1 MTTNKENQM
10 SIISEENIKKALKGF
25 KLSYRD
31 NIEKYEKENVKVEDV
46 VTLSEGFSGKSTLL
60 ATTVILSVMVAMPP
74 KEFIAL
80 METMKSLSRIKL
92 LESMREIF
100 KEKMQKSID
109 NDIDKLTYGRIKIKS
124 YLSTSRKYY
133 GKPAGG

>member
-1 MTTNKENQM
+1 MTTNKETQM
-10 SIISEENIKKALKGF
+10 SIISEEDIKKALKGF

-31 NIEKYEKENVKVEDV
+31 NIEKYEKNNVKVEDV

-74 KEFIAL
+74 REFIAL

-100 KEKMQKSID
+100 KEKM
-109 NDIDKLTYGRIKIKS
+109 
-124 YLSTSRKYY
+124 
-133 GKPAGG
+133 

>member
-1 MTTNKENQM
+1 MTTNKENQV

-74 KEFIAL
+74 REFIAL
-80 METMKSLSRIKL
+80 METMKSLSKIKL

-100 KEKMQKSID
+100 KEKM
-109 NDIDKLTYGRIKIKS
+109 
-124 YLSTSRKYY
+124 
-133 GKPAGG
+133 

>member
-10 SIISEENIKKALKGF
+10 SIISEEGIKKALKGF

-60 ATTVILSVMVAMPP
+60 ATTVILSVMAAIPP

-80 METMKSLSRIKL
+80 MEAMKSLSRIKL
-92 LESMREIF
+92 LESMREIL
-100 KEKMQKSID
+100 KEKIDKGID
-109 NDIDKLTYGRIKIKS
+109 NDINN
-124 YLSTSRKYY
+124 
-133 GKPAGG
+133 

>member
-10 SIISEENIKKALKGF
+10 SIISEEGIKKALKGF

-31 NIEKYEKENVKVEDV
+31 NIEKYEKNNVKVEDV

-60 ATTVILSVMVAMPP
+60 ATTVIFSVMIAMPP
-74 KEFIAL
+74 GEFIAL

-100 KEKMQKSID
+100 KEKM
-109 NDIDKLTYGRIKIKS
+109 
-124 YLSTSRKYY
+124 
-133 GKPAGG
+133 

>member
-10 SIISEENIKKALKGF
+10 SIISEEGIKKALKGF

-31 NIEKYEKENVKVEDV
+31 NIEKYEKENIKVEDV

-60 ATTVILSVMVAMPP
+60 ATAVILSVMLAMPP

-100 KEKMQKSID
+100 KEKM
-109 NDIDKLTYGRIKIKS
+109 
-124 YLSTSRKYY
+124 
-133 GKPAGG
+133 

>member
-10 SIISEENIKKALKGF
+10 SIISEESIKKALKVF

-46 VTLSEGFSGKSTLL
+46 VTLSEGFSGKSALL

-74 KEFIAL
+74 REFIAL

-100 KEKMQKSID
+100 KEKM
-109 NDIDKLTYGRIKIKS
+109 
-124 YLSTSRKYY
+124 
-133 GKPAGG
+133 

>member
-1 MTTNKENQM
+1 MATNKENQM

-80 METMKSLSRIKL
+80 MEAMKSLSRIKL

-100 KEKMQKSID
+100 KEKM
-109 NDIDKLTYGRIKIKS
+109 
-124 YLSTSRKYY
+124 
-133 GKPAGG
+133 

>member
-10 SIISEENIKKALKGF
+10 SIISEESIKKALKAF
-25 KLSYRD
+25 KLSYRE

-74 KEFIAL
+74 REFIAL

-100 KEKMQKSID
+100 KEKI
-109 NDIDKLTYGRIKIKS
+109 
-124 YLSTSRKYY
+124 
-133 GKPAGG
+133 

>member
-10 SIISEENIKKALKGF
+10 SIISEENIKKALKEF

-46 VTLSEGFSGKSTLL
+46 VTLSEGFSGKSTIL
-60 ATTVILSVMVAMPP
+60 ATIVILSVMIAMPP
-74 KEFIAL
+74 REFIAL
-80 METMKSLSRIKL
+80 METMKSLSRVKL

-100 KEKMQKSID
+100 KEKM
-109 NDIDKLTYGRIKIKS
+109 
-124 YLSTSRKYY
+124 
-133 GKPAGG
+133 

>member
-10 SIISEENIKKALKGF
+10 SIISEEDIKKALKVF
-25 KLSYRD
+25 KVSYRD

-46 VTLSEGFSGKSTLL
+46 VTLSEDFSGKSTLF
-60 ATTVILSVMVAMPP
+60 ATTVILSVIVALPP
-74 KEFIAL
+74 REFIAL

-100 KEKMQKSID
+100 KEKI
-109 NDIDKLTYGRIKIKS
+109 
-124 YLSTSRKYY
+124 
-133 GKPAGG
+133 

>member
-1 MTTNKENQM
+1 MTTNKENQV
-10 SIISEENIKKALKGF
+10 SIISEGNIKKALKGF

-74 KEFIAL
+74 RELIAF
-80 METMKSLSRIKL
+80 MEAMKSLSRIKL
-92 LESMREIF
+92 LESMREIL
-100 KEKMQKSID
+100 KEKIEKGID
-109 NDIDKLTYGRIKIKS
+109 NDINN
-124 YLSTSRKYY
+124 
-133 GKPAGG
+133 

>member
-1 MTTNKENQM
+1 M
-10 SIISEENIKKALKGF
+10 SIISKEDIKRALKGF

-46 VTLSEGFSGKSTLL
+46 VTLSEGFSRKSTLL
-60 ATTVILSVMVAMPP
+60 ATTVILSVMVAIPP
-74 KEFIAL
+74 REFIAL

-100 KEKMQKSID
+100 KEKM
-109 NDIDKLTYGRIKIKS
+109 
-124 YLSTSRKYY
+124 
-133 GKPAGG
+133 

>member
-1 MTTNKENQM
+1 MTTNKENQV
-10 SIISEENIKKALKGF
+10 SIISEEDIKKALKGF

-74 KEFIAL
+74 REFIAF
-80 METMKSLSRIKL
+80 MEAMKSLSRIKL
-92 LESMREIF
+92 LESMREIL
-100 KEKMQKSID
+100 KEKIEKGID
-109 NDIDKLTYGRIKIKS
+109 NDINN
-124 YLSTSRKYY
+124 
-133 GKPAGG
+133 

>member
-10 SIISEENIKKALKGF
+10 SIISEEGIKKALKGF

-74 KEFIAL
+74 REFIAL

-100 KEKMQKSID
+100 KEKI
-109 NDIDKLTYGRIKIKS
+109 
-124 YLSTSRKYY
+124 
-133 GKPAGG
+133 

>member
-10 SIISEENIKKALKGF
+10 STISEENIKKALKTF

-46 VTLSEGFSGKSTLL
+46 VTLSEEFSGKSTLL
-60 ATTVILSVMVAMPP
+60 ATTVILSVMFALPP
-74 KEFIAL
+74 REFIAL

-92 LESMREIF
+92 LEAIRETF
-100 KEKMQKSID
+100 KEKMEKGVD
-109 NDIDKLTYGRIKIKS
+109 NDIDN
-124 YLSTSRKYY
+124 
-133 GKPAGG
+133 

>member
-100 KEKMQKSID
+100 KEKM
-109 NDIDKLTYGRIKIKS
+109 
-124 YLSTSRKYY
+124 
-133 GKPAGG
+133 

>member
-1 MTTNKENQM
+1 MTTNKEKQM
-10 SIISEENIKKALKGF
+10 STISEESIKKALKGF

-60 ATTVILSVMVAMPP
+60 ATTVILAVMFALPP
-74 KEFIAL
+74 REFIAL
-80 METMKSLSRIKL
+80 MDTAKSLSRIKL

-100 KEKMQKSID
+100 KEEIEKDID
-109 NDIDKLTYGRIKIKS
+109 NDIDN
-124 YLSTSRKYY
+124 
-133 GKPAGG
+133 